1 MLDPGKIRL
10 RAAGALAAIFAIAP
24 VAVAQARA
32 GTEKLK
38 AHPAEIMINTD
49 TTIAG
54 SGFPAHTMISLTEC
68 GARFWLAPKDPCN
81 TENAETIETN
91 AKGRFKTPFE
101 AQLCPEGK
109 RAHQPTTLI
118 RYVGV
123 LQFGE
128 DTGMLEPAAKVKVT
142 YP

>member
-1 MLDPGKIRL
+1 MFDAGKTRF
-10 RAAGALAAIFAIAP
+10 RAAGALAALFVIAP
-24 VAVAQARA
+24 VAVAQATA

-38 AHPAEIMINTD
+38 AHPAEVMVNTD

-54 SGFPAHTMISLTEC
+54 SGFPAHTMVSLTEC
-68 GARFWLAPKDPCN
+68 GALFWLAPKYPCI
-81 TENAETIETN
+81 TENAETVETD
-91 AKGRFKTPFE
+91 AKGRFKRPFE
-101 AQLCPEGK
+101 AQLCPEGM

-118 RYVGV
+118 CYVGV